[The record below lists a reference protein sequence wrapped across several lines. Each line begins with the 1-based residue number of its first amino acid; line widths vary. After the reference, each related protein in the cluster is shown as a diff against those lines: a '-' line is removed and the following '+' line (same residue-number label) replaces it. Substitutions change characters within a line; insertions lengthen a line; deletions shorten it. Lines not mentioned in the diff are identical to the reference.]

1 MRLQGTWLTPA
12 PVASQKSTENNR
24 AVKLFKLELYE
35 RVPFGLVAEWQTGKK
50 KINQVGLTPKHL
62 TFWCN
67 KHKISPE
74 FHFESIQLALIDLEW
89 KFAFRLH
96 F

>member
-24 AVKLFKLELYE
+24 AVKLFELELYE

-50 KINQVGLTPKHL
+50 K
-62 TFWCN
+62 
-67 KHKISPE
+67 
-74 FHFESIQLALIDLEW
+74 LIRW
-89 KFAFRLH
+89 G
-96 F
+96 

>member
-50 KINQVGLTPKHL
+50 KN
-62 TFWCN
+62 
-67 KHKISPE
+67 
-74 FHFESIQLALIDLEW
+74 
-89 KFAFRLH
+89 
-96 F
+96 